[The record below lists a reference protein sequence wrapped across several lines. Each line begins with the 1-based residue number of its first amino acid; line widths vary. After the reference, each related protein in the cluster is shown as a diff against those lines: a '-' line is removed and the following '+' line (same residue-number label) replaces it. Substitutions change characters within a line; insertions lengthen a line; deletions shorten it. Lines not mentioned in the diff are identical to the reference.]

1 MTDLP
6 KEYEKYD
13 EETQEALSD
22 LLESIDHIVHIM
34 NGVRADIINGNYH
47 ARPATRLVLGTR
59 SLSLLD
65 RQCLSLPTLRQESSP
80 QIHRVRQCVHA
91 TSHQ

>member
-1 MTDLP
+1 MTELP

-13 EETQEALSD
+13 EETQQALSD

-47 ARPATRLVLGTR
+47 ARQAESDYENIIYTEGVDVFSAL
-59 SLSLLD
+59 
-65 RQCLSLPTLRQESSP
+65 QEVAESAWDDESDMTKS
-80 QIHRVRQCVHA
+80 VEVEV
-91 TSHQ
+91 